1 MEQNLV
7 RANMWNIAARYGLV
21 LGVIA
26 SIYTLSTTM
35 MADLEISAT
44 LVKLITCILW
54 TAKLVGC
61 IWLMRH
67 AMVSYAKT
75 CDEISNRDI
84 FKLGVTAS
92 VLSALVFAA
101 FSFAN
106 ISYIS
111 ADLFDLQMEQAMTQM
126 APMMDSNSLSMVD
139 CYLENLPTITFI
151 SNLVYCFIFGTI
163 LSAILSRNIPSVDPF
178 ADYKSQE

>member
-1 MEQNLV
+1 MEQNLI

-21 LGVIA
+21 LGAIA

-61 IWLMRH
+61 IWLMRY
-67 AMVSYAKT
+67 AMVSYVKSS
-75 CDEISNRDI
+75 DKISNADT
-84 FKLGVTAS
+84 FKLGVTTA

-101 FSFAN
+101 FTFAN

-111 ADLFDLQMEQAMTQM
+111 ADLFDLQMEQAMTQI
-126 APMMDSNSLSMVD
+126 APMMDSNSRAIVD
-139 CYLENLPTITFI
+139 TVLQNMPQISFF
-151 SNLVYCFIFGTI
+151 SNLIYCSMYGIV
-163 LSAILSRNIPSVDPF
+163 LAAILSRNIPSKDPF
-178 ADYKSQE
+178 SE